1 MRVRTKFV
9 REHEFGARV
18 QFVMEN
24 EIGETEWIKVSRVRE
39 SENEVR
45 EREWKWCV
53 RPCWCRVATSSMH
66 CVKRHELNEPSEY
79 VVLCTYAH
87 VRTHTHMHICTHKH
101 TQTHTDT
108 HTHTHTHVIHAR
120 QA

>member
-45 EREWKWCV
+45 ERE
-53 RPCWCRVATSSMH
+53 
-66 CVKRHELNEPSEY
+66 
-79 VVLCTYAH
+79 
-87 VRTHTHMHICTHKH
+87 
-101 TQTHTDT
+101 
-108 HTHTHTHVIHAR
+108 
-120 QA
+120 